1 MVKFVLF
8 VQIRNIN
15 KSKDNKRNI
24 IMVRISGIDLKN
36 KKRIEYALTDI
47 YGIGVISAKQ
57 ILTKANVDPNL
68 RTYEMDDSQ
77 ISLIRE
83 IIKND
88 YQVEGDLRRQVSLN
102 VKRLSEINCYKGKR
116 HRTQLPLR
124 GQRTRT
130 NARARRGP
138 KQTMAGKKK

>member
-1 MVKFVLF
+1 
-8 VQIRNIN
+8 
-15 KSKDNKRNI
+15 
-24 IMVRISGIDLKN
+24 MVRISGIDLKN

-68 RTYEMDDSQ
+68 RTYEMDYSQ

-88 YQVEGDLRRQVSLN
+88 YQV
-102 VKRLSEINCYKGKR
+102 
-116 HRTQLPLR
+116 
-124 GQRTRT
+124 
-130 NARARRGP
+130 
-138 KQTMAGKKK
+138 